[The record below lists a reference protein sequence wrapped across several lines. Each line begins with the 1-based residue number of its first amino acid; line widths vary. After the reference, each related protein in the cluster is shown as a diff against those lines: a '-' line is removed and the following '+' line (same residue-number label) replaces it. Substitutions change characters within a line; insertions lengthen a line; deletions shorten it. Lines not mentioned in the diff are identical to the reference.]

1 MALDLY
7 LHCAIGAR
15 CGGSVERH
23 AVSSEGVVLGEDDA
37 IEAVAAEERAERG
50 RVGEDGDECITQDG
64 CRAGLGCR
72 LRYRRYRFATDER
85 QDTEQHEGKQES
97 YRRHG

>member
-1 MALDLY
+1 MAIDLE
-7 LHCAIGAR
+7 LQSTVGAG
-15 CGGSVERH
+15 CGSSSECH
-23 AVSSEGVVLGEDDA
+23 AASSEGVVLGEDDA
-37 IEAVAAEERAERG
+37 IEAVAAEECAECG
-50 RVGEDGDECITQDG
+50 GVGEDGDECITQDG

-85 QDTEQHEGKQES
+85 QGTEQHEGKQGS